1 MIQNRSLWLSWGLGA
16 LIALII
22 VGYAVNRSAAFIAGP
37 VLTVDTPTD
46 GETLEKPVV
55 ILRGYAKNI
64 ASLTVNGRRIF
75 TDEQGLFR
83 DSLLLLPGYNV
94 ITVVAQDRFNRETKE
109 ILHVIL
115 K

>member
-1 MIQNRSLWLSWGLGA
+1 MIQNRSLWLSWGLGT

-37 VLTVDTPTD
+37 VLSVDFPTN

-55 ILRGYAKNI
+55 LLRGYAENI

-75 TDEQGLFR
+75 TNEEGTFR

-94 ITVVAQDRFNRETKE
+94 ITVVAKDRFDRETKKV
-109 ILHVIL
+109 LHVIL